1 MDPSPAS
8 VGVEES
14 MLNASAEYQEW
25 PMSGVF
31 KRVIVGDE
39 VRYGME
45 FSLEESHGLMCTQ
58 HTVAHDSIDGRD
70 SQPGALWEIRRITSM
85 REVDGVQEFRV
96 AWAQT
101 WMPESEL
108 GGARELV
115 DEFKARLSVRH
126 RKKSGQ
132 GKTDVTGERP
142 AKRWRGQP
150 RKRP

>member
-1 MDPSPAS
+1 
-8 VGVEES
+8 

-45 FSLEESHGLMCTQ
+45 FSLEGPHGLMCPQ
-58 HTVAHDSIDGRD
+58 HTVAHDSTDGT
-70 SQPGALWEIRRITSM
+70 LWEIRRITGM
-85 REVDGVQEFRV
+85 RKVDGVQEFRV

-126 RKKSGQ
+126 GKKSGQ
-132 GKTDVTGERP
+132 GKTNVTGERP
-142 AKRWRGQP
+142 AKRRRGRP

>member
-1 MDPSPAS
+1 
-8 VGVEES
+8 

-39 VRYGME
+39 VRYGIE
-45 FSLEESHGLMCTQ
+45 FSLEGSLGLMCTQ
-58 HTVAHDSIDGRD
+58 HTVAQDSTNCRD

-115 DEFKARLSVRH
+115 DEFKARLSVQH
-126 RKKSGQ
+126 GKKSGQ

-142 AKRWRGQP
+142 AKRRRGRP
-150 RKRP
+150 RKQP

>member
-1 MDPSPAS
+1 MAPNPTSAGD
-8 VGVEES
+8 EES
-14 MLNASAEYQEW
+14 TSNMSAEYQEW
-25 PMSGVF
+25 PIRGVF

-45 FSLEESHGLMCTQ
+45 FSLEEPHGLMCPQ
-58 HTVAHDSIDGRD
+58 HTVAHDSTDGRD
-70 SQPGALWEIRRITSM
+70 SQPGALWEIRRITGM
-85 REVDGVQEFRV
+85 RKVDGVQEFRV

-115 DEFKARLSVRH
+115 DEFKAQLSVRH
-126 RKKSGQ
+126 GKKSGQ

-142 AKRWRGQP
+142 AKRRRGRPQ
-150 RKRP
+150 KRP